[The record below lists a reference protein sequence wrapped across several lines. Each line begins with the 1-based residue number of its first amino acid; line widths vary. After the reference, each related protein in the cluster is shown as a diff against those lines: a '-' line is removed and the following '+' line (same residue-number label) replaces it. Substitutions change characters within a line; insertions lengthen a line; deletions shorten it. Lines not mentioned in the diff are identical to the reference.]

1 MLSSA
6 NEESKMSTLELSRP
20 VEDRQIGNRQ
30 EISLAS
36 LQETIAEA
44 VKKADPGCEAFVGVF
59 VERMRPKSRLD
70 ANWDIKGVKFGRA
83 DRATASAT
91 LATVV
96 ERMQGEFLV
105 CNED

>member
-1 MLSSA
+1 MRKS
-6 NEESKMSTLELSRP
+6 EMSTLELSRP
-20 VEDRQIGNRQ
+20 AEDRHIENRQ

-59 VERMRPKSRLD
+59 VERTRPKSRLD
-70 ANWDIKGVKFGRA
+70 PNWDIKGVKFGRA
-83 DRATASAT
+83 DRATANAT

-96 ERMQGEFLV
+96 KRMQGAFLV